1 MKFALLDPDED
12 ALALTEALLR
22 GGADELIAF
31 DTADAAVAA
40 RLEALAPAA
49 DRITEWENVL
59 AGSSD
64 FVFVGTAGPAERRFE
79 QLRRLVLENVAV
91 VFVHPFSLATLEYH
105 ELDMNR
111 QATATAIVPYAPLR
125 HNRAANHIEI
135 LGDRGGG
142 KLLDENLLSDGIGRL
157 QQITIERQAGFRSRS
172 AALRHFVRDVGLV
185 LRAVGPCNKVSA
197 LGKLGDAEHGD
208 AATDGGH
215 LGVQIT
221 TDDDVL
227 IRWSIGPVIDTA
239 GAKVTLVGGDGNAVL
254 TIPASGQ
261 AEQSAPWSMVIRRG
275 DLTDTITYDTNPS
288 LAAVDVTA
296 AVAAPADNALW
307 REALADLELVEAV
320 ERSMRRG
327 RTVELY
333 HEEASEQG
341 TFHGVMSA
349 VGCLLLMLS
358 IGLAILASMVGW
370 LKLRIANLWPYALL
384 AILVVF
390 LLMQFLKFVFPNDT
404 DSRDKK

>member
-1 MKFALLDPDED
+1 MKFALLDPDDD
-12 ALALTEALLR
+12 ALALTAALLR
-22 GGADELIAF
+22 SGNDELTVF
-31 DTADAAVAA
+31 DTTDDAAASQ
-40 RLEALAPAA
+40 LETLAPSA
-49 DRITEWENVL
+49 DRTTEWENVL
-59 AGSSD
+59 AGSND
-64 FVFVGTAGPAERRFE
+64 FVLVGSAGPAERRFE

-91 VFVHPFSLATLEYH
+91 VFVHPFSLQTLEYH

-111 QATATAIVPYAPLR
+111 QATNTAIVPYSPLR
-125 HNRAANHIEI
+125 LRLAASHIES
-135 LGDRGGG
+135 LGRPGRTFIAADS
-142 KLLDENLLSDGIGRL
+142 LLVHGIGRL
-157 QQITIERQAGFRSRS
+157 EQITIERQARVRSRS

-197 LGKLGDAEHGD
+197 LGKLGDSEHGD
-208 AATDGGH
+208 APTDGGH

-227 IRWSIGPVIDTA
+227 VRWSIGTIVDRV
-239 GAKVTLVGGDGNAVL
+239 GARVTLVGSQGNAVL
-254 TIPASGQ
+254 SMPDDAD
-261 AEQSAPWSMVIRRG
+261 WSLLIRRG
-275 DLTDTITYDTNPS
+275 DDSETIPYDRDDALPTDALADLTKAAAGPS
-288 LAAVDVTA
+288 D
-296 AVAAPADNALW
+296 DKLW

-349 VGCLLLMLS
+349 VGCGLLMLS

-390 LLMQFLKFVFPNDT
+390 LLMQFLKFVFPSDT
-404 DSRDKK
+404 NKSED